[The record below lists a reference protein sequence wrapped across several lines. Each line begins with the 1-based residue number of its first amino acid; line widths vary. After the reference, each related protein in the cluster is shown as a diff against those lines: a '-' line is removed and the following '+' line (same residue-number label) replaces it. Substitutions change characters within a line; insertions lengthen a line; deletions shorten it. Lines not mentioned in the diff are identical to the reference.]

1 MTNAN
6 LRANALFG
14 CRVKHRHC
22 GFKRTLLI
30 AGLSLTTYVVG
41 EYCKVREKYLLR
53 LDKISSTAHQ
63 HFAGKSILQ
72 RGRKIQQ
79 ATILNKHP
87 LNSCDFLNKL

>member
-22 GFKRTLLI
+22 GLAYLLI
-30 AGLSLTTYVVG
+30 ARLSLTTYAVG

-53 LDKISSTAHQ
+53 L
-63 HFAGKSILQ
+63 
-72 RGRKIQQ
+72 
-79 ATILNKHP
+79 NK
-87 LNSCDFLNKL
+87 N